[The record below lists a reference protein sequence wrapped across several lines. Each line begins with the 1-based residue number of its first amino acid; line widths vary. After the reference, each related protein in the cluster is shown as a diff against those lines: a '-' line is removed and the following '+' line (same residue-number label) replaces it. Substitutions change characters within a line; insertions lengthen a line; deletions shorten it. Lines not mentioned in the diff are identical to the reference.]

1 MLGRALLI
9 LTLAATTA
17 AAQRDCLVRPNSRG
31 GTSISCSRS
40 SEYARDMRR
49 RASETQ
55 REARRAASE
64 AQRDARRIATRVRAE
79 SRVAAASARAE
90 ARAFERRWND
100 RPMIRIRERIE
111 PLRIRRPALRYQ
123 RW

>member
-17 AAQRDCLVRPNSRG
+17 AAQRDCLVRPNARG
-31 GTSISCSRS
+31 GTYISCSRTDD
-40 SEYARDMRR
+40 YAREMRHIT
-49 RASETQ
+49 SEVR
-55 REARRAASE
+55 REARQAAS
-64 AQRDARRIATRVRAE
+64 RIRAE
-79 SRVAAASARAE
+79 SRAAAATARAE
-90 ARAFERRWND
+90 GRAFQRRWSD
-100 RPMIRIRERIE
+100 RPVMRIRERIE

>member
-17 AAQRDCLVRPNSRG
+17 AAQRDCLVRPNARG
-31 GTSISCSRS
+31 GTYISCSRTND
-40 SEYARDMRR
+40 YAREMRR
-49 RASETQ
+49 ITS
-55 REARRAASE
+55 EARRETRQAAN
-64 AQRDARRIATRVRAE
+64 RVRAE
-79 SRVAAASARAE
+79 SRAATAAARAE
-90 ARAFERRWND
+90 ARAFARWSD
-100 RPMIRIRERIE
+100 RPAMRIRERIE